1 MQSTIGYTALN
12 GLTDSRLKANKEI
25 IFSQGPVNEYLQ
37 WKESYSK
44 SAHKSYRVWVE
55 RFHNFVGKAP
65 EALKLE
71 DVAEF
76 SRTVRRQYAP
86 KNVQYGMNIVH
97 NYLRFF
103 HEQGRLSLPLYFVR
117 VPKASAN
124 SHHAV
129 TEEEYMKM
137 LDVLNKSVP
146 MSIQNFCIVRM
157 LYDTGMRIGELCSL
171 ELTDIGSEKSAVV
184 RTEKTTRRRRI
195 FWGSETDELLRL
207 FLSLRGELQLRH
219 DTKTLFV
226 GSRGS
231 YTGRI
236 TARSIQR
243 MIKTIARRAGIQ
255 EKICPHSFRHGFI
268 HRLAKQGVP
277 DAVIALMVG
286 HTTTH
291 TISDYTKLSRTELEE
306 TYRRV
311 FRGQ

>member
-12 GLTDSRLKANKEI
+12 GLMNSRPKTNKEI
-25 IFSQGPVNEYLQ
+25 IFSQEPVNEYLK

-44 SAHKSYRVWVE
+44 SAYKSYRVWVE

-76 SRTVRRQYAP
+76 SNIVRQQYAP

-117 VPKASAN
+117 IPRAVAN
-124 SHHAV
+124 SHHAL
-129 TEEEYMKM
+129 TGEEY
-137 LDVLNKSVP
+137 S
-146 MSIQNFCIVRM
+146 RM
-157 LYDTGMRIGELCSL
+157 LEVLGKQRPLPIRNICIIRLLNDTGMRVGELSSL
-171 ELTDIGSEKSAVV
+171 NVEDIRADMSAIIG
-184 RTEKTTRRRRI
+184 TEKTTKKRRI
-195 FWGSETDELLRL
+195 FWGAETDAILRRYCA
-207 FLSLRGELQLRH
+207 FRS
-219 DTKTLFV
+219 KTLKNESALFV
-226 GSRGS
+226 GLREDF
-231 YTGRI
+231 GRRI
-236 TARSIQR
+236 STRSIQR
-243 MIKTIARRAGIQ
+243 MIRTAVMQSGIKT
-255 EKICPHSFRHGFI
+255 KICPHSFRHGFI
-268 HRLAKQGVP
+268 HRLAERGVP

-291 TISDYTKLSRTELEE
+291 TVSDYTKLSRTELEE

-311 FRGQ
+311 FRGD